1 MNSGYILFCG
11 KTSFAQCMSRRL
23 FTCAGN
29 HADEVKTVPKGAV
42 LFMYNQDSKT
52 LVGPFTAASEG
63 ASRIETGAWT
73 SEIDLHSASAN
84 INLKWED
91 LHIIENAAAQ
101 FPFLNNPEKCELPPL
116 RIQTLL
122 DALKNAPQFKG

>member
-11 KTSFAQCMSRRL
+11 KASFAQCMSRRL

-29 HADEVKTVPKGAV
+29 HAEEVKTVPQGAV
-42 LFMYNQDSKT
+42 LFMYNEDSKT

-84 INLKWED
+84 IKLEWED
-91 LHIIENAAAQ
+91 LHILEYASDR
-101 FPFLNNPEKCELPPL
+101 FPFLNNPEKCELTPM
-116 RIQTLL
+116 RTQTLL
-122 DALKNAPQFKG
+122 SALKDSPQFKG

>member
-1 MNSGYILFCG
+1 MNSGYVLFCG
-11 KTSFAQCMSRRL
+11 KASFAQCMSRRL

-29 HADEVKTVPKGAV
+29 RAEEVKTVPQGAV
-42 LFMYNQDSKT
+42 LFMYNEDSKT

-84 INLKWED
+84 IKLEWED
-91 LHIIENAAAQ
+91 LHILEYAADR
-101 FPFLNNPEKCELPPL
+101 FPFLNNPEKCELTPM

-122 DALKNAPQFKG
+122 SALKDSPQFKG